1 MEETM
6 KKKYARVVFE
16 EEISE
21 SATEE
26 EVEEIMR
33 NVIRNF
39 EVNRQSI
46 DDIEIHEKPYAQNE
60 CDNDKIE
67 EEQEHK
73 KISVDTHPSVAGGIE
88 IMEGLD
94 LEYICQQCNLPLFS
108 VKVFYCKEMQT
119 MLFTYYEGKIL
130 YSHVNIKDDVSE
142 LNR

>member
-39 EVNRQSI
+39 ESYDRLSI
-46 DDIEIHEKPYAQNE
+46 DDIEIYETPYTQNG

-67 EEQEHK
+67 EERECK
-73 KISVDTHPSVAGGIE
+73 KITVADAPSITGGVE
-88 IMEGLD
+88 IKECSD
-94 LEYICQQCNLPLFS
+94 LKDVCNQCNLPLFS
-108 VKVFYCKEMQT
+108 IEVFRCKETQM
-119 MLFTYYEGKIL
+119 MFFTYYERKIL
-130 YSHVNIKDDVSE
+130 YSYVKKIRCLD
-142 LNR
+142 